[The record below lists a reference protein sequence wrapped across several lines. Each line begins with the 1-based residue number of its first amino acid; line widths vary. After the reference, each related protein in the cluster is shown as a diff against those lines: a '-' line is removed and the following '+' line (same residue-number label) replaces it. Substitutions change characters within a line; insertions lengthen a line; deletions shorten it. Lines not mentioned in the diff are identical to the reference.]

1 MNIVAVKKDENGD
14 NAEFKLDNN
23 KVVSMS
29 EAIKMCENGELPNYN
44 VGTSKA
50 GTKFIR
56 GNADGDSSNNLDQMP
71 TF

>member
-1 MNIVAVKKDENGD
+1 MNITAVRRNENGD
-14 NAEFKLDNN
+14 NKEFKLDNN
-23 KVVSMS
+23 KIVSME
-29 EAIKMCENGELPNYN
+29 EAIKMCERGELPEYN

-56 GNADGDSSNNLDQMP
+56 GNADGNASNNLDNLP

>member
-1 MNIVAVKKDENGD
+1 MDIIAVRKNEDGD
-14 NAEFKLDNN
+14 NSEFKLNN
-23 KVVSMS
+23 GQIVSME

-56 GNADGDSSNNLDQMP
+56 GNADGDSTNNLDSLD